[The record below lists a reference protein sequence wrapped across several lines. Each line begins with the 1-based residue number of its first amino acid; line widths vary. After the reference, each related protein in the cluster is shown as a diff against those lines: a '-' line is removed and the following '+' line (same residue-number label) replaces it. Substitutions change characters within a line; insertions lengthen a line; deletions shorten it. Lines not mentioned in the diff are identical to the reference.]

1 MDEKKFYTCRN
12 DRAFKEVFLKEENK
26 DLLKALLE
34 SILPIKIEEIVY
46 FNLEKNSDNI
56 YFKRKHFDLHIKT
69 EKENIQIEVNSE
81 VRDYVR
87 PRNFSYICST
97 YSHEV
102 LTGEDY
108 SEDTMFI
115 QINFTYGL
123 GKGKKDLRIYQIQDT
138 EEEKYVNNFFIYEF
152 NMDYYMSL
160 WYSNDEKG
168 IKDNKYLIMMDLKP
182 NELEKLSKKDQVIH
196 KYMSEV
202 KRVNENPFY
211 YEYMNAEEDNRK
223 IENSL
228 RKQFR
233 REGLEEGRK
242 EGIKEGIKEGE
253 KQKNLENA
261 RTMKIEGIDY
271 EVISR
276 ISGLSIEEI
285 EKL

>member
-1 MDEKKFYTCRN
+1 MEERKFYTCRN
-12 DRAFKEVFLKEENK
+12 DRAFKEVFLNEKNE
-26 DLLKALLE
+26 DLLKVLLE
-34 SILPIKIEEIVY
+34 SILSIKIETITY

-56 YFKRKHFDLHIKT
+56 YLRRKHFDLHIKT
-69 EKENIQIEVNSE
+69 DKENIQIEVNSE
-81 VRDYVR
+81 MRDYVR

-123 GKGKKDLRIYQIQDT
+123 GKKKKALRIYQIQDVDK
-138 EEEKYVNNFFIYEF
+138 EKYVNNLFIYEF
-152 NMDYYMSL
+152 NMDYYMNL

-168 IKDNKYLIMMDLKP
+168 IKDYKYLIMMDLGL

-211 YEYMNAEEDNRK
+211 YEYMSAEEDNRK

-228 RKQFR
+228 RKQFK
-233 REGLEEGRK
+233 REGLEEGRRLGLEIGREENNLDNAKKMK
-242 EGIKEGIKEGE
+242 EE
-253 KQKNLENA
+253 K
-261 RTMKIEGIDY
+261 IDY
-271 EVISR
+271 EIISR
-276 ISGLSIEEI
+276 VTGLSIEDI